1 MHRLHNARS
10 IAIGALSCRKRAFG
24 VSASVLNANSDAGST
39 RSQNQNQDLGKDE
52 SPSRETVDGEQ
63 GEQDGQGHG
72 YIAGKLSRSLR
83 SRREPQRRHA
93 NSSYAKEEHADANTT
108 RSSFDAESFIEIIT
122 KKSDS
127 AADIPSSHHVPV
139 AGASKRRQKDKQ
151 PKKKKGQGKVK
162 IKFVNARPTV
172 ESARASLAGF
182 DAKRTGV
189 LQLLLKGSGE
199 INHSE
204 RDGWTTGW
212 GEDVLRP
219 GENANYGLQ
228 GSFCGDVR
236 ESRNG
241 SARRGQPPH
250 MGRRHPLPY
259 TRRVEGLFDDVQDL
273 NAPSSSKP
281 SSINNVLE
289 DIDPPSEHK
298 PIARLAHGL
307 DRVLFN
313 PGVHWLQDPRSRVY
327 NFTPWLESIPKVTDF
342 AFERVTG
349 FIRSSHDNDLHTL
362 AKIHSRPYV
371 GSTSSLTGLLSHIY
385 FLMSG
390 GEGVDT
396 SILSGA
402 FAHEPT
408 TFTPGQRMPVS
419 VVLRYNDGVWAVD
432 SGKDGEDDSEKNVL
446 TWMGTLLEKFLTVP
460 EPEFKTLLRSSPA
473 PAEGEEDN
481 RREAYRYAKS
491 DRFLMRSQLD
501 CVDPRLPGTGVF
513 DVKTRAAVPIRLDL
527 LNFEENSGYLIR
539 TLNGPLESFE
549 KEYYDLIRSAFLKYS
564 FQARIG
570 NMDGVFVAYHN
581 TARVFGFQYVSL
593 EEMDARLFGPDVKP
607 AGVLNGGSSPTRGAR
622 IFEKCVRLLEK
633 VMDEIVVVFGNRSV
647 KCTIETRERSSKMNI
662 WVEPVEWDAEKEGKG
677 KDVIVELKEGEE
689 EKVREQGKEGGGE
702 ERQAKTEE
710 PPIVQIDV
718 EVQNFVAGQPVSG
731 SRAIGVAPDENWIL
745 HWSVS
750 HSSLEASKIR
760 ANLASAKERQ
770 FRAWNFPANISG
782 PEEMK
787 AWWNAL
793 DFGGRKNAASPLGD
807 GDGTVSEGEAVSG
820 LREVVAGDE
829 SCVAMEENSL
839 IEEGPEADENKIK
852 NGAQSFNSRLFRP
865 ASTSIE
871 RLRQLSR
878 DGREET
884 LRAEAEEEAMGREK
898 IVWGLLGNGGA
909 ASSET
914 KEVAED
920 SSSTST
926 VTQAS
931 EMGAV
936 DAVEKRSKENDKE

>member
-1 MHRLHNARS
+1 MVGRPVGAMMRFDRARTS
-10 IAIGALSCRKRAFG
+10 IMDCRGR
-24 VSASVLNANSDAGST
+24 SV
-39 RSQNQNQDLGKDE
+39 GKDE
-52 SPSRETVDGEQ
+52 KVGM
-63 GEQDGQGHG
+63 G
-72 YIAGKLSRSLR
+72 
-83 SRREPQRRHA
+83 PQRR
-93 NSSYAKEEHADANTT
+93 
-108 RSSFDAESFIEIIT
+108 
-122 KKSDS
+122 
-127 AADIPSSHHVPV
+127 
-139 AGASKRRQKDKQ
+139 
-151 PKKKKGQGKVK
+151 
-162 IKFVNARPTV
+162 
-172 ESARASLAGF
+172 
-182 DAKRTGV
+182 
-189 LQLLLKGSGE
+189 GE
-199 INHSE
+199 
-204 RDGWTTGW
+204 
-212 GEDVLRP
+212 
-219 GENANYGLQ
+219 
-228 GSFCGDVR
+228 
-236 ESRNG
+236 
-241 SARRGQPPH
+241 PPH
-250 MGRRHPLPY
+250 IRHPLPY
-259 TRRVEGLFDDVQDL
+259 TRRVEGLFDDVRDL

-281 SSINNVLE
+281 SFVNNVLE

-349 FIRSSHDNDLHTL
+349 FIRSSQDNDLHTL

-390 GEGVDT
+390 GKDIDT
-396 SILSGA
+396 SVLSGA

-408 TFTPGQRMPVS
+408 NFTPGQRMPAS
-419 VVLRYNDGVWAVD
+419 VVLRYTDGVWAVD
-432 SGKDGEDDSEKNVL
+432 SDKDGDDDSEKNVL
-446 TWMGTLLEKFLTVP
+446 TWMGTLLEKFLTLP
-460 EPEFKTLLRSSPA
+460 EPEFKTLLRSTPA
-473 PAEGEEDN
+473 PTEGEEDD

-539 TLNGPLESFE
+539 TLHGPLESFE

-570 NMDGVFVAYHN
+570 NMDGVFVAYHS
-581 TARVFGFQYVSL
+581 TARIFGFQYISL
-593 EEMDARLFGPDVKP
+593 EEMDARLFGPDVKT
-607 AGVLNGGSSPTRGAR
+607 AGAPNGPTRGAR
-622 IFEKCVRLLEK
+622 IFEKCVKLLER
-633 VMDEIVVVFGNRSV
+633 VMDEIVGVFGERSV
-647 KCTIETRERSSKMNI
+647 KCTIETRERSPKMNI
-662 WVEPVEWDAEKEGKG
+662 WVEPVEWDAGKG
-677 KDVIVELKEGEE
+677 MNVVKLNEGEE
-689 EKVREQGKEGGGE
+689 DTKATKQGKDGEGE
-702 ERQAKTEE
+702 ENRVKTDE

-718 EVQNFVAGQPVSG
+718 EVQNFVAGQPVWG
-731 SRAIGVAPDENWIL
+731 PRAIGVAPDEDWIL
-745 HWSVS
+745 HWSIS
-750 HSSLEASKIR
+750 HSSLDASRIR

-770 FRAWNFPANISG
+770 FRAWNFPANISR

-807 GDGTVSEGEAVSG
+807 GDETVCDEEAVG
-820 LREVVAGDE
+820 KLHEVVAGDE
-829 SCVAMEENSL
+829 SCVALGVNGL
-839 IEEGPEADENKIK
+839 IEEEGPEANE
-852 NGAQSFNSRLFRP
+852 NGAQPFNHRLFRQ
-865 ASTSIE
+865 ASTNIE
-871 RLRQLSR
+871 LLRQLSR

-898 IVWGLLGNGGA
+898 IVWGLLGNGGV

-920 SSSTST
+920 SGSEST
-926 VTQAS
+926 VAQAS

-936 DAVEKRSKENDKE
+936 DAAEKRSQENDKE